1 MCGRFVIKSNKKDII
16 EKFLI
21 DDSQLTVIDEMDNI
35 PPTTEIP
42 IIYQTID
49 KRVLS
54 YGYWGLIPAWAK
66 DKSFASNTFN
76 ARSETVSEKPSF
88 REAYK
93 QRRCLIPASAYYEW
107 EKISVNGKLA
117 GKQPYSIQRKDKAL
131 FAFAGLYEHWID
143 NQSGEKIRSCT
154 IITRE
159 AYPKIN
165 HIHPRMPVIL
175 PEESYQ
181 AWLDATLDDFPML
194 DQDLLDYDPLATNF
208 NRPSTN
214 YEFNF

>member
-1 MCGRFVIKSNKKDII
+1 MCGRFTLNTKKQEIVETFVIDDIQLPII
-16 EKFLI
+16 E
-21 DDSQLTVIDEMDNI
+21 SMDNI

-42 IIYQTID
+42 IIYQTVD

-54 YGYWGLIPAWAK
+54 TAYWGLIPAWAK

-76 ARSETVSEKPSF
+76 ARSETVSKKPSF

-93 QRRCLIPASAYYEW
+93 QRRCLIPANAYYEW
-107 EKISVNGKLA
+107 EKIWVNGKLS

-131 FAFAGLYEHWID
+131 FAFAGLYERWTDSQNDEQI
-143 NQSGEKIRSCT
+143 QSCSIV
-154 IITRE
+154 TRE
-159 AYPKIN
+159 AYSKIS

-175 PEESYQ
+175 PKEKYQ
-181 AWLDATLDDFPML
+181 AWLDAKLDTFPML
-194 DQDLLDYDPLATNF
+194 EQDQLEYHPLPTNF
-208 NRPSTN
+208 NKPSNN